1 MEIIYVILV
10 MYNIILIV
18 YKFIKFVDK
27 FPYVL
32 YTKTSKSGRL
42 DWLPSGSKIILIE
55 NSNR

>member
-1 MEIIYVILV
+1 